1 MKMSRERDAEVAR
14 ESILDAAEDIFSR
27 KGFDGARVDLI
38 ATQAGYNKSLIF
50 HYFGD
55 KEELYRAVIKR
66 LKFRLSN
73 EFLDPLNAFVQSSDE
88 ITRERVRIFLELA
101 VECYFT
107 FLTNHPGNLRMMAW
121 EAAEGWQTFVERS
134 PDLKEHQASLNCLSN
149 YLKRGQEAGIIS
161 KQLDERFL
169 MMNIG
174 NMCIMHLQS
183 LPRYR
188 WFFGDELTDQ
198 PETLIHMQKQ
208 IVHLVLYGLFATND
222 EGKSS

>member
-1 MKMSRERDAEVAR
+1 MSRERDAEVAR
-14 ESILDAAEDIFSR
+14 EAILDAAEDIFSH
-27 KGFDGARVDLI
+27 KGFDGARIDLI
-38 ATQAGYNKSLIF
+38 AAQAGYNKSLIF

-55 KEELYRAVIKR
+55 KEELYRSVIKR
-66 LKFRLSN
+66 LKNRLAS
-73 EFLDPLNAFVQSSDE
+73 EFLDPLNAFVQSSEE

-121 EAAEGWQTFVERS
+121 EAADGWHTFVEQS
-134 PDLKEHQASLNCLSN
+134 PDVKAHQTALGVLCH

-188 WFFGDELTDQ
+188 WFFGDEVADQ
-198 PETLIHMQKQ
+198 PETLMHMRKQ
-208 IVHLVLYGLFATND
+208 IVHLVLYGLFAAND